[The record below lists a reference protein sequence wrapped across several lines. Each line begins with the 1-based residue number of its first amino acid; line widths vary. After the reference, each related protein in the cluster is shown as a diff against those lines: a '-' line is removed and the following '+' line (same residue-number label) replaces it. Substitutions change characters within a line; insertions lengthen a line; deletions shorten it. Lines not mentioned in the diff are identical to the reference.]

1 MTPMDS
7 PYHVMEFSAAFV
19 AKTKPEPL
27 YNIHAKAKT
36 QNLVIQPKENKK
48 QNHFI
53 FQGKEPK
60 LLPSFS
66 SFLNTLNEKKDEE
79 EKKQTEKMSFKKLL
93 NQEINIS

>member
-19 AKTKPEPL
+19 TKSKTKPL

-36 QNLVIQPKENKK
+36 QNIVIQPKEKK
-48 QNHFI
+48 QNHFMV
-53 FQGKEPK
+53 QPKEQK

-79 EKKQTEKMSFKKLL
+79 EKKQKEKMSFKKLL
-93 NQEINIS
+93 NQEINFS